1 MQTKDNRQLYF
12 DMLEHPEQYTDEQLE
27 SMMDELDSEPD
38 TAQAWQEW
46 MESEKWKVKREKCL
60 PDEIASRFTHYASR
74 STHYA
79 SRSTLHSSPFTS
91 HSSLFTLHSSL
102 FHSSRLRK
110 MAAAFV
116 GLVLLSG
123 LAFAVIYLNRQRTMN
138 DGQRIV
144 VDEQQTLSND
154 SSAAPVLFDNVP
166 LDSVLNVVAAHYQK
180 VVAFRDEAPRS
191 MKLIMTWQ
199 PDAPLADFLDRL
211 NAFDGF
217 SLHLANDTIIVINGE
232 EDEP

>member
-60 PDEIASRFTHYASR
+60 PDEIASRS
-74 STHYA
+74 
-79 SRSTLHSSPFTS
+79 
-91 HSSLFTLHSSL
+91 TLHSSL
-102 FHSSRLRK
+102 FTFHSSLFRSSRLRK

-138 DGQRIV
+138 DGQRMV

-199 PDAPLADFLDRL
+199 PDAPLTDFLDRL

-217 SLHLANDTIIVINGE
+217 SLHLANDTIFVINEE

>member
-46 MESEKWKVKREKCL
+46 MESEKWKVKREKYL
-60 PDEIASRFTHYASR
+60 PDEIASR

-91 HSSLFTLHSSL
+91 HFSLFTFHSSL
-102 FHSSRLRK
+102 FRSSRLRK

-138 DGQRIV
+138 DGQRMV
-144 VDEQQTLSND
+144 VDERETVSND

-166 LDSVLNVVAAHYQK
+166 LDSVLNVVAAHYRK
-180 VVAFRDEAPRS
+180 VVVFRDEAPRS

-217 SLHLANDTIIVINGE
+217 SLHLANDTIIVINEE

>member
-1 MQTKDNRQLYF
+1 
-12 DMLEHPEQYTDEQLE
+12 
-27 SMMDELDSEPD
+27 
-38 TAQAWQEW
+38 
-46 MESEKWKVKREKCL
+46 
-60 PDEIASRFTHYASR
+60 
-74 STHYA
+74 
-79 SRSTLHSSPFTS
+79 
-91 HSSLFTLHSSL
+91 
-102 FHSSRLRK
+102 

-138 DGQRIV
+138 DGQRMV

-217 SLHLANDTIIVINGE
+217 SLHLANDTIIVINEE

>member
-12 DMLEHPEQYTDEQLE
+12 DMMEHPEQYTDEQLE

-46 MESEKWKVKREKCL
+46 MESEKWKVKREKSL
-60 PDEIASRFTHYASR
+60 PDEI
-74 STHYA
+74 A

-91 HSSLFTLHSSL
+91 HFSLFTFHSSL
-102 FHSSRLRK
+102 FRSSRLRK
-110 MAAAFV
+110 MAAVFV

-180 VVAFRDEAPRS
+180 VVAFRDETPRS

-217 SLHLANDTIIVINGE
+217 SLHLANDTIIVINEE

>member
-60 PDEIASRFTHYASR
+60 PDEIASR
-74 STHYA
+74 
-79 SRSTLHSSPFTS
+79 STLHSSRSTS
-91 HSSLFTLHSSL
+91 HFSLFTLHSSL
-102 FHSSRLRK
+102 FHFSRLRK

-116 GLVLLSG
+116 GLLLLSG

-138 DGQRIV
+138 DGQRMV

-180 VVAFRDEAPRS
+180 VVTFRDEAPRS

-217 SLHLANDTIIVINGE
+217 SLHLANDTIIVINEE